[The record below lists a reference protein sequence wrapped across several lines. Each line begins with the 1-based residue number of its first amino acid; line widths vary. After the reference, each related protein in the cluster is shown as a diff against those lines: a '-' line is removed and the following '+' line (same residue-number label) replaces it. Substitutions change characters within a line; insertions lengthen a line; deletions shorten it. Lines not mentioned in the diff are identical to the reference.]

1 MLVDIALPV
10 ILTIIMFSLGLGLT
24 LDDFRRVLREPRAFC
39 VAAFNQIIV
48 VPAAAFAIA
57 ILFGLP
63 PELAVGMMILGL
75 CPGGVLSNVAS
86 RFAHGNVPLSIS
98 LTALISLVSILT
110 LPPLVAVSTRYFMGA
125 DAPQV
130 NVTALGLQMFVL
142 TAVPVALGMALT
154 RMLPRYVPTISLWMG
169 RISLFLFVVVL
180 GAALAANWGQFLA
193 NIGTLGPA
201 LLALTATLF
210 AVGLLTSRLAGLDH
224 RDTTTVSLESAVQ
237 NGTLGIAVG
246 VIVAG
251 AAGGLPPTTLPTAI
265 YSITVWLLA
274 IPFILWRRG
283 ATRGAAAGLPA

>member
-24 LDDFRRVLREPRAFC
+24 PADFRRVLREPRGFWMG
-39 VAAFNQIIV
+39 AFNQVIV
-48 VPAAAFAIA
+48 VPVVAFALA

-75 CPGGVLSNVAS
+75 CPGGVLSNVAT
-86 RFAHGNVPLSIS
+86 RFAHGNVPLSVS
-98 LTALISLVSILT
+98 LTALISLLSIVT

-142 TAVPVALGMALT
+142 TAVPVGLGMAVT
-154 RMLPRYVPTISLWMG
+154 RAFPRQAPAISRWMG
-169 RISLFLFVVVL
+169 PVTLLLFVVVL
-180 GAALAANWGQFLA
+180 AAALAANWGLFIA

-201 LLALTATLF
+201 LLALTATLLV
-210 AVGLLTSRLAGLDH
+210 VGLLTSRWAGLDH
-224 RDTTTVSLESAVQ
+224 RDTTTVSLESAIQ

-246 VIVAG
+246 VMVAG

-265 YSITVWLLA
+265 YSITAWLLA
-274 IPFILWRRG
+274 IPFILWRRS
-283 ATRGAAAGLPA
+283 ATVAPSANPA

>member
-24 LDDFRRVLREPRAFC
+24 LDDFRRVLRQPLAFSIG
-39 VAAFNQIIV
+39 AFNQIIV
-48 VPAAAFAIA
+48 VPAAAFATA

-98 LTALISLVSILT
+98 LTALISLLSIIT
-110 LPPLVAVSTRYFMGA
+110 LPPLVAMSVRYFMGA

-154 RMLPRYVPTISLWMG
+154 WMLPRHVPTISRWMG
-169 RISLFLFVVVL
+169 LVALVLFVVVL
-180 GAALAANWGQFLA
+180 GAALAANWGLFLA

-210 AVGLLTSRLAGLDH
+210 AVGLLTSRLAGLDDC
-224 RDTTTVSLESAVQ
+224 DTTTVSLESAIQ

-251 AAGGLPPTTLPTAI
+251 MAGGLPPTTLPTAI

-283 ATRGAAAGLPA
+283 MTRGAAAGQPA

>member
-24 LDDFRRVLREPRAFC
+24 PAEFRRVLREPRGFWMG
-39 VAAFNQIIV
+39 AFNQVVV
-48 VPAAAFAIA
+48 VPVVAFALA

-75 CPGGVLSNVAS
+75 CPGGVLSNVAT
-86 RFAHGNVPLSIS
+86 RFARGNVPLSVS
-98 LTALISLVSILT
+98 LTALISLLSIVT
-110 LPPLVAVSTRYFMGA
+110 LPPLVAVSTSYFMGA

-142 TAVPVALGMALT
+142 TAVPVGLGMAVT
-154 RMLPRYVPTISLWMG
+154 RILPRHASAISRWMG
-169 RISLFLFVVVL
+169 PVTLLLFVVVL
-180 GAALAANWGQFLA
+180 AAALASNWGLFIA

-201 LLALTATLF
+201 LL
-210 AVGLLTSRLAGLDH
+210 SRWAGLDH
-224 RDTTTVSLESAVQ
+224 RDTTTVSLESAIQ

-246 VIVAG
+246 VMVAG

-265 YSITVWLLA
+265 YSITAWLLA
-274 IPFILWRRG
+274 IPFILWRRSS
-283 ATRGAAAGLPA
+283 TAAPAGQTA

>member
-24 LDDFRRVLREPRAFC
+24 PAEFRRVLREPRGFWMG
-39 VAAFNQIIV
+39 AFNQVVV
-48 VPAAAFAIA
+48 VPVVAFALA

-75 CPGGVLSNVAS
+75 CPGGVLSNVAT
-86 RFAHGNVPLSIS
+86 RFARGNVPLSVS
-98 LTALISLVSILT
+98 LTALISLLSIVT

-142 TAVPVALGMALT
+142 TAVPVGLGMAVT
-154 RMLPRYVPTISLWMG
+154 RILPRHASAISRWMG
-169 RISLFLFVVVL
+169 PVTLLLFVVVL
-180 GAALAANWGQFLA
+180 AAALASNWGLFIA

-201 LLALTATLF
+201 LLTLTATLLV
-210 AVGLLTSRLAGLDH
+210 VGLLSSRLAGLDH
-224 RDTTTVSLESAVQ
+224 RDTTTVSLESAIQ

-246 VIVAG
+246 VMVAG

-265 YSITVWLLA
+265 YSITAWLLA
-274 IPFILWRRG
+274 IPFILWRRF
-283 ATRGAAAGLPA
+283 ATVAPSANPA